1 MRPSVPVQLS
11 KLGVACGLVAVRS
24 PVAGS
29 SGTRRSTAC
38 MPFWCETRCRSSAYV
53 FSATTGEMP
62 NHDPRV
68 LNGMSWTE
76 KAGLDGAAVMQ
87 RDSFLEQG

>member
-1 MRPSVPVQLS
+1 M
-11 KLGVACGLVAVRS
+11 
-24 PVAGS
+24 
-29 SGTRRSTAC
+29 
-38 MPFWCETRCRSSAYV
+38 V
-53 FSATTGEMP
+53 FSATTGEIP

-76 KAGLDGAAVMQ
+76 KAGPDGAAVMQ